1 MDNINIAATD
11 RSPEVDFN
19 FSDNTFVLRGESY
32 PEDVNEFFGPI
43 IEKLEEHLEAQEGAE
58 ITFVFE
64 FIYFNSSTA
73 KILMTLFEL
82 LDETAENGNKVVV
95 EWHFDEEDDNMEEL
109 GEEFG
114 EDLETAEFV
123 LKAIQADD

>member
-1 MDNINIAATD
+1 MENIKIAATD
-11 RSPEVDFN
+11 RSPEVDFD
-19 FSDNTFVLRGESY
+19 FASNTFMLKGESY

-43 IEKLEEHLEAQEGAE
+43 IEKLESHLEALSGGDV
-58 ITFVFE
+58 TFVFE

-73 KILMTLFEL
+73 KILMSLFEL
-82 LDETAENGNKVVV
+82 LDETAENDNEVVV
-95 EWHFDEEDDNMEEL
+95 EWRFDEEDDNMEEL

-123 LKAIQADD
+123 LKAIQTDD

>member
-1 MDNINIAATD
+1 MENIKIAATD
-11 RSPEVDFN
+11 RSPEVDFD
-19 FSDNTFVLRGESY
+19 FSSNTFMLRGESY

-43 IEKLEEHLEAQEGAE
+43 IEKLESHLEALSASEV
-58 ITFVFE
+58 TFIFE

-73 KILMTLFEL
+73 KILMSLFEL
-82 LDETAENGNKVVV
+82 LDETAENDNKVVV
-95 EWHFDEEDDNMEEL
+95 EWRFDEEDDNMEEL

-123 LKAIQADD
+123 LKAIQTDD

>member
-1 MDNINIAATD
+1 MENINITATD
-11 RSPEVDFN
+11 RSPEVDFD
-19 FSDNTFVLRGESY
+19 FSSNTFALRGESY

-43 IEKLEEHLEAQEGAE
+43 IEKLENHLENLSDASV
-58 ITFVFE
+58 TFIFE

-73 KILMTLFEL
+73 KILMSLFEL
-82 LDETAENGNKVVV
+82 LDETAENDNKVVV

-123 LKAIQADD
+123 LKAIQTDD